1 MGLDG
6 KVVGLFTA
14 TTARAAVVPIT
25 QAHAI
30 PGKGIEGDRYFT
42 RTGAFS
48 NRPGDGRDITLIE
61 IEAVEAAKRD
71 YGIDIQ
77 PSESRRN
84 IVTQN
89 VPLNHLV
96 GREFVIGN
104 VRLRGIRLCE
114 PCDYLEGL
122 TKRGVRG
129 ALIHRGGLRANI
141 LSEGTIK
148 VGDQVKI

>member
-14 TTARAAVVPIT
+14 TAARAAVVPIT

-48 NRPGDGRDITLIE
+48 DRPGDGRDITLIE
-61 IEAVEAAKRD
+61 VEAVEAAKRD

-77 PSESRRN
+77 PIESRRN

-96 GREFVIGN
+96 GHEFVIGN

-114 PCDYLEGL
+114 PCEYLEGL
-122 TKRGVRG
+122 TKRGVRR

-148 VGDQVKI
+148 VGDPVKI